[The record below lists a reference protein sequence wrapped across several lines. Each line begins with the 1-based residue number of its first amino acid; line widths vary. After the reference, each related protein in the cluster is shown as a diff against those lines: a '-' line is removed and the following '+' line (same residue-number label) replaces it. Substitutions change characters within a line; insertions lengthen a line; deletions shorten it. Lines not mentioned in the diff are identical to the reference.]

1 MSEALNP
8 DHVMTR
14 FAQEN
19 ATKLIALLIWKLRRH
34 IPNLQVELSIQ
45 DMQECTRALG
55 RGVVAVTGKGDGL
68 ILQLVDTETGKA
80 LALSAD
86 ARIDNPAAVAME
98 RMLVLRDQAPA
109 LAEKLR
115 TQFRDG
121 TLERDT
127 VQSAIKALLLLSDK
141 NP

>member
-1 MSEALNP
+1 MSDALNP

-34 IPNLQVELSIQ
+34 IPNLEVELTVA
-45 DMQECTRALG
+45 DMQECSRSLG
-55 RGVVAVTGKGDGL
+55 RGVVAVLGKKDG
-68 ILQLVDTETGKA
+68 IVLQLVDSETGRSIA
-80 LALSAD
+80 MSED
-86 ARIDNPAAVAME
+86 ARIDNPLAVAME
-98 RMLVLRDQAPA
+98 RMLVLRDKAPA

-121 TLERDT
+121 TLERET
-127 VQSAIKALLLLSDK
+127 VHAAVESLLVLSDK